1 MEIDVMIAEYEKRLK
16 TTREQLGSLVRI
28 EQQLIGA
35 LTALQQLADKQP
47 ADKPM
52 DPDVRG

>member
-1 MEIDVMIAEYEKRLK
+1 MIAEYEKRLK